1 MSVQT
6 NEAIRSLRRRISGEL
21 EELRPATV
29 GRNGRTETEG
39 TDRFG
44 HQHFLKAQ
52 WDHLLHGAEDMNAR
66 KGEEGGISRAT
77 KVEKIAKLC
86 YEQIF
91 RSVLPGETFI
101 RSSQDSIRL

>member
-52 WDHLLHGAEDMNAR
+52 WDHLLHGAEDMNAG
-66 KGEEGGISRAT
+66 KGEEGDFSSHLSGKNSKALLRANIPVSPARRDIYT
-77 KVEKIAKLC
+77 E
-86 YEQIF
+86 
-91 RSVLPGETFI
+91 
-101 RSSQDSIRL
+101 